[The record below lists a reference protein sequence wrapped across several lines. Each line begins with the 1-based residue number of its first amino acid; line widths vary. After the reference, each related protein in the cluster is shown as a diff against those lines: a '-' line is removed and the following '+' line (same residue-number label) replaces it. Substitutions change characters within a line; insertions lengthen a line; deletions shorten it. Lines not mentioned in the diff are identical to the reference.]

1 MKLVISYDLPE
12 RIKEANTGFSLK
24 KTSKKVLF
32 YTGINTVIGSTINL
46 STGQP
51 IEKYFFDILV
61 YLGLHS
67 SINGLT
73 SLIAADLQKKIA
85 CCDLA
90 ILTHQLRDLNVHTDL
105 DSLLK
110 AYTYKT
116 EYSVDL
122 KDGIEQRKY
131 INVPVCDAFGE
142 RETSL
147 LQEHFVGSKEY
158 VLSVGAPEEKKVY
171 SLGMRKVMQK

>member
-1 MKLVISYDLPE
+1 MKLIISYDLPE

-24 KTSKKVLF
+24 KTAKKVLF
-32 YTGINTVIGSTINL
+32 YTGINTVIGTTINL

-61 YLGLHS
+61 YLGIHS
-67 SINGLT
+67 SLNGLT
-73 SLIAADLQKKIA
+73 SHITADLQKRVA
-85 CCDLA
+85 AFDLS
-90 ILTHQLRDLNVHTDL
+90 ILTQQLRDINVHTDL
-105 DSLLK
+105 DSLLN

-122 KDGIEQRKY
+122 KDGVEQRKF

-142 RETSL
+142 REMSL
-147 LQEHFVGSKEY
+147 LQEHFVGSKKY

-171 SLGMRKVMQK
+171 SLRMGKVMQK